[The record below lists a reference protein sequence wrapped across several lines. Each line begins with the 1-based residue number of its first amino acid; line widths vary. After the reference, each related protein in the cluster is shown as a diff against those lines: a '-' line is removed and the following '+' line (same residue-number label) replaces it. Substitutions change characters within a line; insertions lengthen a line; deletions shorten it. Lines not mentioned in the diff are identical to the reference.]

1 MYRWGST
8 LLIDLHWEILLLS
21 TENFQ
26 SGVQTRRWAAIA
38 KPSKIH
44 PANYLM
50 KKLPK
55 DDFLV
60 TIAIETDVLEVLIN
74 FVKNAEFFDQYLS
87 LLMDRIEDVILEVN
101 A

>member
-1 MYRWGST
+1 
-8 LLIDLHWEILLLS
+8 
-21 TENFQ
+21 
-26 SGVQTRRWAAIA
+26 
-38 KPSKIH
+38 
-44 PANYLM
+44 M

-87 LLMDRIEDVILEVN
+87 LLMDWIEDVILELN